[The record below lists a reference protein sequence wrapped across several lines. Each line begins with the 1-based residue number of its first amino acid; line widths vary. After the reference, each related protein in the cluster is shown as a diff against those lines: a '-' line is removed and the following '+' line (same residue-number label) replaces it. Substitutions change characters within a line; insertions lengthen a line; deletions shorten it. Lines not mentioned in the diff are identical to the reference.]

1 MMHSELQGRHEAI
14 DGQAMTL
21 QDLYELLRKIP
32 RKARDNYFS
41 VTSEDGRQADIS
53 GVSFGQSDQAEK
65 WDFHVHLI
73 TKEWY

>member
-1 MMHSELQGRHEAI
+1 MHSELQGRHETS

-21 QDLYELLRKIP
+21 QDLYELLKKLP

-41 VTSEDGRQADIS
+41 VASEDGRQAEIH
-53 GVSFGQSDQAEK
+53 GMSFGQSDQAEK
-65 WDFHVHLI
+65 WEFNVHLI